1 LDVLTYLDRINY
13 RGSLEPT
20 HETLRA
26 LHIAHLFSVPFE
38 NLSIHIKEPI
48 VLNDES
54 LYKKIVEKRRGG
66 FCYELNGLFCWLLR
80 SLGFDVKMLSA
91 GVMNAEGKFGPDFDH
106 LTLLVTLDERYLA
119 DVGFGD
125 SFLEPLL
132 FDSRE
137 AQMSPDGKFYR
148 IIEDEDALI
157 MQVQND
163 GWKSQYRFT
172 LTPYEYA
179 DYEEMCLW
187 QQTSPDS
194 HFVKNRIC
202 SLPTKDGRV
211 TLSGNRFIKTVHGK
225 REEKIL
231 ESEEEVSNLLKEVF
245 GIELNQRRLDSG
257 VQSTDFSRA
266 FITNAKPD

>member
-1 LDVLTYLDRINY
+1 MRKTLDVLTYLDRINY

-20 HETLRA
+20 HETLRL
-26 LHIAHLFSVPFE
+26 LHLAHLFSVPFE

-80 SLGFDVKMLSA
+80 SLGFDVKMFSA
-91 GVMNAEGKFGPDFDH
+91 GVANSEGAFGPDFDH
-106 LTLLVTLDERYLA
+106 MTLLVTLDKRYLA

-137 AQMSPDGKFYR
+137 PQAQPDGKSYR
-148 IIEDEDALI
+148 IVEDDDRLI
-157 MQVQND
+157 LQEQD
-163 GWKSQYRFT
+163 ETGGWASQYRFA
-172 LTPYEYA
+172 LMPYSYT

-187 QQTSPDS
+187 HQTSPES
-194 HFVKNRIC
+194 HFAQKRIC
-202 SLPTKDGRV
+202 SLPTQDGSV
-211 TLSGNRFIKTVHGK
+211 TLSGKRFIKTVHGK

-231 ESEEEVSNLLKEVF
+231 ESDEEVSNLLKEVF
-245 GIELNQRRLDSG
+245 GIE
-257 VQSTDFSRA
+257 VSTAWR
-266 FITNAKPD
+266 